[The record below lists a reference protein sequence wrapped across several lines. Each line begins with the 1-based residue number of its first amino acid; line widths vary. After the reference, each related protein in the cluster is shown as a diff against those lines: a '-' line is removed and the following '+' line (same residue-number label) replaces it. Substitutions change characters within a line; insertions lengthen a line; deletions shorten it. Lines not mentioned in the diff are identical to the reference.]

1 MPWVSSRGNTICGL
15 WAAVALSPAV
25 PKMLLKLQPYSTPLV
40 SWTWKA
46 GHHGASLLPFSLLCL
61 ECSSFLFSGWRT
73 PPSPVGVTS
82 DVPLSARPPWQG
94 IAVPGLVACTLFITQ
109 EGAVAC
115 VHTSHWTVLRT
126 HLPICLPLSSV
137 SFFSNLCAQQYP
149 CPE

>member
-1 MPWVSSRGNTICGL
+1 MPWVSLRGNTICGL
-15 WAAVALSPAV
+15 WAAVALSPAI
-25 PKMLLKLQPYSTPLV
+25 LLKLQPYSTPLV

-46 GHHGASLLPFSLLCL
+46 GHRGASLLPFSLLCL
-61 ECSSFLFSGWRT
+61 ECSFFLFSGWWT

-94 IAVPGLVACTLFITQ
+94 IGVPGLVACTLFITQ

-137 SFFSNLCAQQYP
+137 SLLSNLCAQQYP